1 MISDRLL
8 TGRFKVGGNK
18 MQHASAKSNGV
29 QPVFATLG
37 TMLSMVL
44 FADAALAQDV
54 AGGVVGNMAGLGAGL
69 PALISNTGAD
79 GSTSYSLSL
88 QILALMTAMTVL
100 PSLVL
105 GMTSFTRIII
115 VLSILRQA
123 MGTQQTPPNQVLI
136 AIALFLTFFI
146 MSPTLTTIYDT
157 AADPYLNGKIS
168 AESALSTASGD
179 MKKFMV
185 MNTRKND
192 LNMFIDLAEEGAV
205 ETPDDIPLT
214 VLLPAFITSELKTAF
229 QIGFLLFLPFLVIDM
244 VVASVLMSLGMM
256 MLSPMLVALPFKLLL
271 FVLVDGWSMT
281 VGSLV
286 ATYAV

>member
-8 TGRFKVGGNK
+8 PRRFKAGGNK
-18 MQHASAKSNGV
+18 MQHASAKSNAV
-29 QPVFATLG
+29 QTVFATLG
-37 TMLSMVL
+37 AMFSMVV
-44 FADAALAQDV
+44 FADVALAQD
-54 AGGVVGNMAGLGAGL
+54 ATGGVVSNMAGLGAGL